1 MLACCSAAGNILPP
15 FVVFDRKW
23 LKPEMCEGE
32 AHGTMYGLSDSG
44 WINGE
49 LFELWF
55 MHHFLPYEPSATLL
69 LDGHSSHYNP
79 SVIRKAAE
87 EKLIIFCLPP
97 YSSYETQTLDKGSF
111 SPLKTCWKEVC
122 HQFISENPSIVVTKF
137 SSSKLFKEAWTQA
150 LTVRNILARFH
161 CTGIYPLDSGVLP
174 VKAEESTSL
183 AKRTGVKF
191 IPLYSPRRKSSDAIV
206 FSEEEQIK
214 FLKRYEEGHDIETD
228 ERYKSWKMYH
238 PQPDKK
244 CSDISLVSTHSHIS
258 PFHSADGIASF
269 NPINATSIDTGPSSC
284 IADTYCN
291 VNPFHFNDFTI
302 KSNPL
307 FLMTLPL
314 T

>member
-1 MLACCSAAGNILPP
+1 M
-15 FVVFDRKW
+15 
-23 LKPEMCEGE
+23 
-32 AHGTMYGLSDSG
+32 SDSG

-55 MHHFLPYEPSATLL
+55 LHHFLPYAQSASPLLL

-87 EKLIIFCLPP
+87 EKLIIFCLSPH
-97 YSSYETQTLDKGSF
+97 SSHETQPLDKGPF
-111 SPLKTCWKEVC
+111 APLKTCWKEVC
-122 HQFISENPSIVVTKF
+122 HQFISENPGIVVTKF
-137 SSSKLFKEAWTQA
+137 SFSKLFNKAWTQA
-150 LTVRNILARFH
+150 MTVRNILARFY
-161 CTGIYPLDSGVLP
+161 CTGIYPLDRGILP

-183 AKRTGVKF
+183 AKHIRLKF

-214 FLKRYEEGHDIETD
+214 FHKRYEEGYDIETD

-258 PFHSADGIASF
+258 PFHSADDIAS
-269 NPINATSIDTGPSSC
+269 
-284 IADTYCN
+284 
-291 VNPFHFNDFTI
+291 I
-302 KSNPL
+302 KSH
-307 FLMTLPL
+307 
-314 T
+314 